1 MIEFGHCTI
10 APPFQGAALAVE
22 DEQFGFD
29 IRYFGDNHS
38 LHPDPFVALFD
49 AARATKKIKLATGIV
64 TTVTRHPAT
73 LANLAAPL
81 QLVSGGRAILGI
93 GKGDSAVGMIGRGP
107 QKHDEFVE
115 NTRLLRTFLAGDS
128 VRLGQ
133 YESSLA
139 WLKGLPY
146 TPVPIE
152 VACAGPRT
160 IAAAAAL
167 ADRIQLTVGAAPERI
182 RWALDIIERALAE
195 AGRSRRDVKIGA
207 LVPLV
212 VDPDR
217 NVAAE
222 RLRTGAAVIAHM
234 SALPGIDLSQQP
246 ERLRRVTERLREAY
260 SYRHHNM
267 EQVNPMRD
275 LVDAEFADWY
285 GIGGPA
291 SYVVE
296 RMGALVELGLDFIF
310 LGTIPAAERE
320 VLAGDVMPVIRALE
334 PKHQTRSANH

>member
-10 APPFQGAALAVE
+10 APLFQGAALAVE
-22 DEQFGFD
+22 DEAYGFD
-29 IRYFGDNHS
+29 IRYFGENHS

-49 AARATKKIKLATGIV
+49 AARATKKIKLATGV
-64 TTVTRHPAT
+64 VNMVARHPAA

-81 QLVSGGRAILGI
+81 QLASGGRAILGI

-107 QKHDEFVE
+107 QKHDEFVA
-115 NTRLLRTFLAGDS
+115 NTRLLRTFLAGES
-128 VRLGQ
+128 VRLGH

-152 VACAGPRT
+152 IACAGPRT

-182 RWALDIIERALAE
+182 RWALDIIDRALAG
-195 AGRSRRDVKIGA
+195 AGRSRSEVKIGA

-212 VDPDR
+212 VDADR
-217 NVAAE
+217 KAAAE

-234 SALPGIDLSQQP
+234 AALPGIDLSTQP
-246 ERLRRVTERLREAY
+246 EKLRRVTERLREAY

-267 EQVNPMRD
+267 EQANPMRD

-291 SYVVE
+291 DYVTE
-296 RMGALVELGLDFIF
+296 RLGELAGLGLDFFF

-320 VLAGDVMPVIRALE
+320 VLADKVMPVIRAIE
-334 PKHQTRSANH
+334 PKHQKR